1 MNITC
6 YIYVTTND
14 FFTGKHCKELDLIFV
29 VDASRSYYRFQL
41 IKDFLINITTEVI
54 HNSPRNAVGLILF
67 KYNSAIIKFNLKAYM
82 SLNEL
87 LSAINQ
93 LNYGSGGYGTAEA
106 LTLLQSSAQNG
117 VLGLRSDSSKVAIVI
132 TNGQFYYNS
141 NYDSRSTLS
150 AAAALHASNIFDVYA
165 VGITNTDLTVL
176 DGIASSPEFVFF
188 TYSFNEDSVQQLQD
202 WVLPQLYNGKCIS
215 IYVV

>member
-1 MNITC
+1 MHITS
-6 YIYVTTND
+6 YMYVTTND
-14 FFTGKHCKELDLIFV
+14 FFTGKHCKELDLVFV
-29 VDASRSYYRFQL
+29 VDAIHSYYRFQL

-54 HNSPRNAVGLILF
+54 HNSPRNAIGLILF
-67 KYNSAIIKFNLKAYM
+67 KYSSATIKFNLKAYM

-93 LNYGSGGYGTAEA
+93 LNYGGGITDTAKG

-132 TNGQFYYNS
+132 TTEQFLYN
-141 NYDSRSTLS
+141 SRSTLS

-165 VGITNTDLTVL
+165 VGNTVIDPTIL
-176 DGIASSPEFVFF
+176 DRIASSPEFVFF

-202 WVLPQLYNGKCIS
+202 WVLSQLYNGKCIS
-215 IYVV
+215 I